1 MNKDIT
7 YEKIYLN
14 AFEIAM
20 QKWQKKK
27 IITPLKRNNNFG

>member
-1 MNKDIT
+1 MNEDIT
-7 YEKIYLN
+7 YEKIYLD

-27 IITPLKRNNNFG
+27 KKKFNPIKKK